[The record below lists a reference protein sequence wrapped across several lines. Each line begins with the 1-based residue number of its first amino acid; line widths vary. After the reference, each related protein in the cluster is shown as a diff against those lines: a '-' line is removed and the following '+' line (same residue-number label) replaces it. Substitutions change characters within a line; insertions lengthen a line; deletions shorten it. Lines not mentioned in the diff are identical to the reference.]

1 VNQNNAVVEQWCPG
15 SVRYPPLRRAVELDR
30 REEYSDMGWLKVSGE
45 EIRG

>member
-1 VNQNNAVVEQWCPG
+1 MRLWNNG
-15 SVRYPPLRRAVELDR
+15 VRGLYGTPPLRRAVELDR